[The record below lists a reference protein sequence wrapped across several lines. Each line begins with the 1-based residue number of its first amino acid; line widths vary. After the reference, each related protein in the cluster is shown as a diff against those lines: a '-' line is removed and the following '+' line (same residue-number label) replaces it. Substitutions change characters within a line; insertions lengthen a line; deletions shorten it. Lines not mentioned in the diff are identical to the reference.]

1 MKKLSKRSLTLTLAL
16 TMLVSS
22 MQVESVWAEETE
34 VNSNNLVDA
43 LEETDIVE
51 YDDEEIVY
59 DEEDIYDFIKKIDM
73 SDINEEAK
81 KSGLVPMTVEDMY
94 DCFVENIEKTN
105 EDLEEGELTMLSDGT
120 MIDSDDDAFY
130 LQGGSTKDITKW
142 WGRIRYKS
150 TAAANKWV
158 RDLNRVA
165 AAEGGMGVIAGTFLG
180 ATPGVVGGICCWY
193 CWDFASSVSYVNSRT
208 KRGIIAN
215 IPWVL
220 VGYSV
225 EKQ

>member
-34 VNSNNLVDA
+34 VNSNNLVDV

-81 KSGLVPMTVEDMY
+81 KSGLVPMTV
-94 DCFVENIEKTN
+94 
-105 EDLEEGELTMLSDGT
+105 
-120 MIDSDDDAFY
+120 
-130 LQGGSTKDITKW
+130 
-142 WGRIRYKS
+142 
-150 TAAANKWV
+150 
-158 RDLNRVA
+158 
-165 AAEGGMGVIAGTFLG
+165 
-180 ATPGVVGGICCWY
+180 
-193 CWDFASSVSYVNSRT
+193 
-208 KRGIIAN
+208 
-215 IPWVL
+215 
-220 VGYSV
+220 
-225 EKQ
+225 

>member
-1 MKKLSKRSLTLTLAL
+1 MRKLIKGSLALTLAL
-16 TMLVSS
+16 TMLIGGT
-22 MQVESVWAEETE
+22 QVESVSAKENGI
-34 VNSNNLVDA
+34 NSNTLVDS
-43 LEETDIVE
+43 LEKTDIVE
-51 YDDEEIVY
+51 YDEKIVY
-59 DEEDIYDFIKKIDM
+59 DEDDIYDFIKKIDM

-81 KSGLVPMTVEDMY
+81 KYGLAPMTVEDMY
-94 DCFVENIEKTN
+94 DCFVENLEETN
-105 EDLEEGELTMLSDGT
+105 DNLEEGELTMLSDGT

-142 WGRIRYKS
+142 WGKKRYKS
-150 TAAANKWV
+150 TDAANKWV

-165 AAEGGMGVIAGTFLG
+165 AAEGGIGVIAG
-180 ATPGVVGGICCWY
+180 ATLGVVPGIIGGVSCWY
-193 CWDFASSVSYVNSRT
+193 CWDLATSVSYVNSKT
-208 KRGIIAN
+208 TRGIVAN